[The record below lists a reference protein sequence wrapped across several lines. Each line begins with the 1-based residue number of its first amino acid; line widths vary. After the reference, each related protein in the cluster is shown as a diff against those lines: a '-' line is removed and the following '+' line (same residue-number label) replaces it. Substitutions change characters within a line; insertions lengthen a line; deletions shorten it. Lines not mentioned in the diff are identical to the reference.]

1 MPSSTS
7 LTTDRQIAA
16 LKPRDIP
23 FEVVIGGAKG
33 LYVRVFPTGV
43 RKFEY
48 RYTSLGGSRR
58 RMVLGAWPDLSLS
71 EARLRASQLRQ
82 SVHDGSDPAETKS
95 LEKVQSRTGE
105 TLAELAEAYWS
116 AAARGLHGG
125 RRRPKREATIQTE
138 RSWWRTHVAKDLGHR
153 RFQDLRRTDIRLFM
167 KALVMNSRLA
177 PASIASVGALIHSI
191 LQYAVLEEKLDANP
205 AAGLA
210 RPLALTSRERLFS
223 DDAMSTIWRAAQA
236 AAASPDPS
244 RSPRA
249 QLSPEM
255 GLAIQLLILTLTR
268 RAETA
273 GARWSEFD
281 MRAGLWTIP
290 ASRTKAL
297 HTHIVPLTPPMVAI
311 LEEMRRRHPT
321 RAAVFPPLRGRGDHL
336 DPHAITRAFARIC
349 EQNRMPPGSPHDV
362 RRTGVTTLIGRYRVS
377 RMIAGLLLG
386 HTIREGAAATSVYD
400 RHSYLPEKHEA
411 LVIWGMHLQGLEKAG
426 SNQAGDAAGPPT
438 GAIFSPPLALPK
450 PATSPSPDHDQ
461 R

>member
-1 MPSSTS
+1 MPSSS
-7 LTTDRQIAA
+7 GLSTDRQIAA
-16 LKPRDIP
+16 LKPRDNP
-23 FEVVIGGAKG
+23 FEVAVAGARG
-33 LYVRVFPTGV
+33 LYIRVFPTAA

-48 RYTSLGGSRR
+48 RYTSKGGSRR

-82 SVHDGSDPAETKS
+82 SVHDGADPAETKA
-95 LEKVQSRTGE
+95 LEKVQARTGE
-105 TLAELAEAYWS
+105 TFSELAEAYWA

-138 RSWWRTHVAKDLGHR
+138 KSWWRTHVEKKLGHR
-153 RFQDLRRTDIRLFM
+153 RYQDLRRTDIRLFM
-167 KALVMNSRLA
+167 KALVMESRLA
-177 PASIASVGALIHSI
+177 PASIAAVGALIQSI
-191 LQYAVLEEKLDANP
+191 LQYAVLEEKIDANP

-210 RPLALTSRERLFS
+210 RPLALTSRDRLFS
-223 DDAMSTIWRAAQA
+223 DDAMTTIWKTARTAATER
-236 AAASPDPS
+236 DPT

-255 GLAIQLLILTLTR
+255 GLAIQFLILTLTR

-281 MRAGLWTIP
+281 MKAGLWTIP

-297 HTHIVPLTPPMVAI
+297 HTHIVPLTETMVGI
-311 LEEMRRRHPT
+311 LEEMRKRHPV

-336 DPHAITRAFARIC
+336 DPHALTRAFARIC
-349 EQNRMPPGSPHDV
+349 EQHHLPAGSPHDV
-362 RRTGVTTLIGRYRVS
+362 RRTGVTTLIGRYRVP

-386 HTIREGAAATSVYD
+386 HTIREGAAATSIYD

-411 LVIWGMHLQGLEKAG
+411 LKIWGRHLEALE
-426 SNQAGDAAGPPT
+426 QAGAEASGGFDGGKAAIVSSMP
-438 GAIFSPPLALPK
+438 ALPA
-450 PATSPSPDHDQ
+450 PQGYRDH
-461 R
+461 RER